1 MSTYAQTIRPY
12 IAFYGS
18 KKIEVYAASS
28 YAAQQEAAKQLK
40 VPEKKRYQITVK
52 LADITH
58 VADQ

>member
-1 MSTYAQTIRPY
+1 MTRPY

-18 KKIEVYAASS
+18 KKIEIHATSS

-40 VPEKKRYQITVK
+40 VPEKKRHQITVK